1 MCTCTILEGLQTCRL
16 GRLFFSRAV
25 VGRLRLNAPSISTTQ
40 NWRANPKTAN
50 LPKSYLQ
57 YRLSYQHM
65 HESSMKKIKRYST
78 TPSFG
83 PFPGLPWLC
92 YFHCPVLEECPISH
106 NKFHFPLPVKFP
118 TSLWT
123 QVQMETG
130 CKATWLLPLSLA
142 LVGQMVIATSISK
155 SRNCLALSRQ
165 SQNTKLK
172 IVLKVQRQ
180 HFFYFFTKLFIFGCT
195 VIVFH
200 EINIYWYSC
209 GDTFCD
215 SNIKNMWFRE
225 QRLDSADF
233 V

>member
-130 CKATWLLPLSLA
+130 CKATWSGFCHWVLLWLA
-142 LVGQMVIATSISK
+142 KWL
-155 SRNCLALSRQ
+155 L
-165 SQNTKLK
+165 
-172 IVLKVQRQ
+172 QRQ
-180 HFFYFFTKLFIFGCT
+180 YPKVETAYPYRAKVKTQNWRLFWRFNANIYFF
-195 VIVFH
+195 V
-200 EINIYWYSC
+200 
-209 GDTFCD
+209 
-215 SNIKNMWFRE
+215 
-225 QRLDSADF
+225 
-233 V
+233 

>member
-1 MCTCTILEGLQTCRL
+1 
-16 GRLFFSRAV
+16 
-25 VGRLRLNAPSISTTQ
+25 
-40 NWRANPKTAN
+40 
-50 LPKSYLQ
+50 
-57 YRLSYQHM
+57 
-65 HESSMKKIKRYST
+65 MKKIKRYST

-130 CKATWLLPLSLA
+130 CKATWSGFCHWVLLWLA
-142 LVGQMVIATSISK
+142 KWL
-155 SRNCLALSRQ
+155 L
-165 SQNTKLK
+165 
-172 IVLKVQRQ
+172 QRQ
-180 HFFYFFTKLFIFGCT
+180 YPKVETAYPYRAKVKTQNWRLFWRFNANIYFFVCVFIFGCT

-200 EINIYWYSC
+200 EINMYWYSC